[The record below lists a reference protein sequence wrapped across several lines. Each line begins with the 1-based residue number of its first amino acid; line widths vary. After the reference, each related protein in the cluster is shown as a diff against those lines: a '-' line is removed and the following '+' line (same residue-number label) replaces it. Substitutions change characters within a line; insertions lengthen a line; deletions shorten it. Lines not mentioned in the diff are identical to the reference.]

1 MERKK
6 FNNETVRILIPSGEA
21 YPVARLTAAQI
32 LAASGRP
39 LEARDQLRCYLK
51 NCDDKDRTAVETWLA
66 RLSIAP

>member
-6 FNNETVRILIPSGEA
+6 FNDETVHILIASSEA

-32 LAASGRP
+32 LAAAGRP